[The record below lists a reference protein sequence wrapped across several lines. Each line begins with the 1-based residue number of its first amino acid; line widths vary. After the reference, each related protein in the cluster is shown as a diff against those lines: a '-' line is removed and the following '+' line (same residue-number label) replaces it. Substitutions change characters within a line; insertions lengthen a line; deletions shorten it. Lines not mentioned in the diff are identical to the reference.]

1 MTNTDV
7 VLCPI
12 CNAPFN
18 PRGLQRHITV
28 KHGKDAANSSP
39 NAPSNQSEPSSPI
52 PAIPEPLPGD
62 EVLRA
67 NQDPMND
74 PATFDTE
81 LAKDIEDCDEN
92 SKWSKV
98 VTGDGVEVDDTA
110 YTELDAPGPVMD
122 KIDQAIEELYAEK
135 AKESSVPA
143 PAPSD
148 DHKDLA
154 ESAWIVGAAVEKSAT
169 ACESMEKS
177 APIPTSPQKVLS
189 QIPINSEILLQ
200 GEVYWQNPTTFDW
213 ELATADKLQV
223 VVVGLE
229 TVDNVVHLMCKVN
242 GGQALWSVLQSDV
255 LEGKYRVIK
264 LANSVPTTS
273 PIPPPNGKRE
283 FVESSEDLYKKA
295 LAEFLPIFNEY
306 LEYKERLEVAESQ
319 FASRHETYY
328 QTIENFVLQYG
339 ETVED
344 EGDTPYCLLEVDGV
358 RMRLVAGDGLIFE
371 KIEEV
376 ENA

>member
-39 NAPSNQSEPSSPI
+39 NAPSSQSEPSSPI
-52 PAIPEPLPGD
+52 PPTPEPLPGD

-67 NQDPMND
+67 NVDPMND
-74 PATFDTE
+74 
-81 LAKDIEDCDEN
+81 
-92 SKWSKV
+92 
-98 VTGDGVEVDDTA
+98 DGQG
-110 YTELDAPGPVMD
+110 YTELDAPDPLDRKDNEMMKNLWKGLPERETSELDAPPVVIPET
-122 KIDQAIEELYAEK
+122 KVAP
-135 AKESSVPA
+135 VPA
-143 PAPSD
+143 HVPSD
-148 DHKDLA
+148 DRKDLV

-177 APIPTSPQKVLS
+177 APIPTPPQKVLS
-189 QIPINSEILLQ
+189 QIPINSEILLH

-213 ELATADKLQV
+213 ELATADKIQV
-223 VVVGLE
+223 VVVGVE
-229 TVDNVVHLMCKVN
+229 SIENVVHLMCKVN

-264 LANSVPTTS
+264 LANSVPTTA

-339 ETVED
+339 ETIED
-344 EGDTPYCLLEVDGV
+344 EGDTPYCVLEVDGM
-358 RMRLVAGDGLIFE
+358 RMRLVAGDGMIFE
-371 KIEEV
+371 KITTEEY
-376 ENA
+376 

>member
-7 VLCPI
+7 VLCPV

-39 NAPSNQSEPSSPI
+39 NASSGQSEPSSPI

-67 NQDPMND
+67 NQNVMND
-74 PATFDTE
+74 PAIFDTE
-81 LAKDIEDCDEN
+81 LANDLGE
-92 SKWSKV
+92 SK
-98 VTGDGVEVDDTA
+98 VDDTA
-110 YTELDAPGPVMD
+110 YTELDANPVV
-122 KIDQAIEELYAEK
+122 IPETTA
-135 AKESSVPA
+135 A
-143 PAPSD
+143 PAHVPSD

-169 ACESMEKS
+169 ACESVEKS
-177 APIPTSPQKVLS
+177 APIPTPPQKVLS
-189 QIPINSEILLQ
+189 QIPINSEILLH

-213 ELATADKLQV
+213 ELATADKIQV

-229 TVDNVVHLMCKVN
+229 TVDNTIHLMCKVN
-242 GGQALWSVLQSDV
+242 GGQALWSILQSDV

-371 KIEEV
+371 KITTEED
-376 ENA
+376 ND